1 MVSELQTF
9 GRAMPGYKFSL
20 SGPKRCED
28 YHRVHSPVD
37 GTIQCM
43 KVYEK
48 DELFPGAAAWLS
60 GLAKC
65 LTHHEHRVADRRKNM
80 EWSGMGIEQIDLDGP
95 DRKEF
100 REWHLELL
108 RFRRK
113 CMFDG

>member
-37 GTIQCM
+37 GSIQCM

-60 GLAKC
+60 GLAAS
-65 LTHHEHRVADRRKNM
+65 RNA
-80 EWSGMGIEQIDLDGP
+80 
-95 DRKEF
+95 
-100 REWHLELL
+100 
-108 RFRRK
+108 
-113 CMFDG
+113 